1 MEMDL
6 GSPTRSRRNNKMLKK
21 AIQQGPR
28 ERSPRNVLQYVRRLS
43 D

>member
-1 MEMDL
+1 MKEN
-6 GSPTRSRRNNKMLKK
+6 RMLKK

-28 ERSPRNVLQYVRRLS
+28 ERSPRNVLLYVRRLS